1 MKHDML
7 YVCLTRTR
15 QRELVNFCDIEI
27 LKPYTGYI
35 YGYSHDGKSYIG
47 STNNI
52 KNRKEEHKA
61 NGATKGESTNKFGRA
76 IQSIGYHN
84 FKFEIIKTIQYGER
98 QELYDIEDEYITKY
112 DSITHGYNTR
122 RNYKNYF

>member
-15 QRELVNFCDIEI
+15 QKEFVNFCDIEI

-35 YGYSHDGKSYIG
+35 YRYSYDGKSYIG

-52 KNRKEEHKA
+52 KLRKEEHKH
-61 NGATKGESTNKFGRA
+61 NNTNKFGRA
-76 IQSIGYHN
+76 IQSIGYNN
-84 FKFEIIKTIQYGER
+84 FKFEIVRVVEYGDR
-98 QELYDIEDEYITKY
+98 QELYDIEDEYIEKY
-112 DSITHGYNTR
+112 DSIRHGYNTR
-122 RNYKNYF
+122 RNYKNYL